1 MKKYINLLN
10 IVLVLIIAA
19 QFRVWMSGPFSGYLF
34 VETFFGLAL
43 LCLGAYGAVK
53 WNKHQ
58 IVWKLTTLAV
68 IFFGLSLLFQYEPVV
83 GFLLR

>member
-10 IVLVLIIAA
+10 TVLALVIVA
-19 QFRVWMSGPFSGYLF
+19 QFRVWMSGPFSSYLF

-43 LCLGAYGAVK
+43 LCLGAYGTVRWK
-53 WNKHQ
+53 KHK
-58 IVWKLTTLAV
+58 IGWKLTTLAV